1 MNGLPS
7 EVERARAAK
16 DGYHEFLRT
25 SSMSLG
31 VYVLAAG
38 AVDGQSPHGEDE
50 IYYVVEGRGRFRN
63 GPSEASVGP
72 GDVLFVPAH
81 QPHRFHSILEELVLL
96 VVFAP
101 PEGSGRSGPGGG
113 AAPP

>member
-1 MNGLPS
+1 MTGLPY

-25 SSMSLG
+25 SSLSVG

-38 AVDGQSPHGEDE
+38 ADDRQHPHGEDE
-50 IYYVVEGRGRFRN
+50 IYYVLEGQGKFRN
-63 GPSEASVGP
+63 GTSESLAET

-81 QPHRFHSILEELVLL
+81 QPHRFHSISQELVLL

-101 PEGSGRSGPGGG
+101 PEGSAG
-113 AAPP
+113 AAPRE